1 MLVIFIKMSQ
11 FFFRPYI
18 RFGGNV
24 KLELDFSSYVTKSD
38 RKIKRQVLIHQ
49 YLQQK
54 LTTLKLYVDK
64 SDIGILMSAPTDL
77 KNFKNGVVF
86 SNLFLLLNNFLN

>member
-11 FFFRPYI
+11 FFLRPYI

-24 KLELDFSSYVTKSD
+24 KLESDFSSYVTKSD
-38 RKIKRQVLIHQ
+38 RKIKQVLIHQ

-77 KNFKNGVVF
+77 KNFKNGIVF
-86 SNLFLLLNNFLN
+86 FNLFLLLNNFLN